1 MTRGTLRIYL
11 GAAPGVGKTY
21 AMLNEAHRREARGT
35 DVVIALIETH
45 GRARTRAMVGDL
57 PVLPRKVVEYRGT
70 RFEEMDVDAV
80 LARAPEV
87 ACVDEL
93 AHTNIPGSR
102 NEKRWQDVQELLDA
116 GITVLTTVNVQHL
129 ESVND
134 VVEKITGVR
143 QQETMP
149 DSVVRGADQVEL
161 VDITPEALRRRMAHG
176 NIYGADKVDAALG
189 NYFRVGNLTALR
201 ELALLWLADKVDDA
215 LQQYRKDHNI
225 DDTWET
231 RERVV
236 VALTGGPE
244 GETLIRRAG
253 RIAARGGAAL
263 VAVHVSRSDGLSGGS
278 PAALSKQRALVESL
292 GGSYHEL
299 VGDNIS
305 QSLIDFARAQNA
317 TQLVL
322 GASRRTTLSRLL
334 TGAGIGAGTVR
345 LSGDIDV
352 HIVTHEEMGRGRAL
366 PAMTGGLTAK
376 RRLEGAVLAAILL
389 PALTVILTTARGN
402 LNLTSDL
409 LGYLLVVVGI
419 ALVGGVYPGLA
430 AAVVASLLLNYYFTP
445 PIHKFTI
452 SAHDNVIALVAFIV
466 VAATVSSIVDL
477 AARRTTQAARAQA
490 ESRVLATVAGSVLR
504 GESALRALLERLQEA
519 LSLTSVTLLEHDPED
534 SERWRVIEVVGQP
547 AAQRPA
553 DGDAQ
558 APAGDNYVLVV
569 RGHPL
574 HVSDQRL
581 LSVFGTQAGVIVAQR
596 ELTEAAAAA
605 KPIAEAD
612 RLRTALLA
620 AVSHDLRSPLAS
632 ATAAVDSLSTTDVV
646 WGAEEREELLAT
658 ARESLERLT
667 RLVEN
672 LLDMSR
678 LQADALSVLNT
689 PTRLDEVI
697 PLALDALG
705 PEAERVI
712 VDIPES
718 LPEVVADPAL
728 LERVIANVTANA
740 IRFSPPDDPPR
751 LNASTHSEWVELRV
765 IDRGPGIPAD
775 DRDHVFTPFQRLGD
789 TDNTT
794 GTGLGLALSRGLAEA
809 MGGQLI
815 PEDTPGGG
823 LTMVIQLQRARS
835 PGDEVPVTEM
845 TTS

>member
-21 AMLNEAHRREARGT
+21 GMLDEAHRRKARGT
-35 DVVIALIETH
+35 DVVVAFLETH
-45 GRARTRAMVGDL
+45 GRAKTLAKVGDL
-57 PVLPRKVVEYRGT
+57 EVIPRRPVTYRGAE
-70 RFEEMDVDAV
+70 FEEMDLDAV

-102 NEKRWQDVQELLDA
+102 HEKRWQDIQELLDA
-116 GITVLTTVNVQHL
+116 GITVLSTVNIQHL

-143 QQETMP
+143 QQETVP
-149 DSVVRGADQVEL
+149 DSVVRAADQVEL

-176 NIYGADKVDAALG
+176 NIYAADKVDAALG
-189 NYFRVGNLTALR
+189 NYFRLGNLNALR
-201 ELALLWLADKVDDA
+201 ELALLWLADKVEDA
-215 LQQYRKDHNI
+215 LTQYRKDHDI
-225 DDTWET
+225 DQTWET

-263 VAVHVSRSDGLSGGS
+263 VAVHVSKSDGLSGAS
-278 PAALSKQRALVESL
+278 PAALSSQRTLVESL
-292 GGSYHEL
+292 GGSYHEI
-299 VGDNIS
+299 VGDSIS
-305 QSLIDFARAQNA
+305 TSLIEFARAQNA

-322 GASRRTTLSRLL
+322 GASRRSTLSRLL
-334 TGAGIGAGTVR
+334 TGVGIGAGTVR

-366 PAMTGGLTAK
+366 PAMTGGLTPK
-376 RRLEGAVLAAILL
+376 RRLQGAAIATVML
-389 PALTVILTTARGN
+389 PALTAALATGRGN

-409 LGYLLVVVGI
+409 LIYLLVVVAV
-419 ALVGGVYPGLA
+419 ALVGGVYPGIA
-430 AAVVASLLLNYYFTP
+430 AAIVASLLLNYYFTP
-445 PIHKFTI
+445 PIHRFTI
-452 SAHDNVIALVAFIV
+452 ATHDNVIALAAFVV
-466 VAATVSSIVDL
+466 VAAAVSSIVDL
-477 AARRTTQAARAQA
+477 AARRTTQASRAQA

-504 GESALRALLERLQEA
+504 GENALRALLERLQEA
-519 LSLTSVTLLEHDPED
+519 LSLSSVTLLEDHETGG
-534 SERWRVIEVVGQP
+534 EHWQVIESVGQP
-547 AAQRPA
+547 ASHTPA
-553 DGDAQ
+553 DGHAQ
-558 APAGDNYVLVV
+558 APAGDGHVLVV
-569 RGHPL
+569 RGRPL
-574 HVSDQRL
+574 QASDQRL
-581 LSVFGTQAGVIVAQR
+581 LTVFGVQAGIVLAQR
-596 ELTEAAAAA
+596 ELSEAAAAA

-632 ATAAVDSLSTTDVV
+632 ATAAVDSLSNTDIA
-646 WGAEEREELLAT
+646 WAAEAREELLAT

-678 LQADALSVLNT
+678 LQADALNVLNT

-705 PEAERVI
+705 RQAERVVI
-712 VDIPES
+712 DLPVS
-718 LPEVVADPAL
+718 LPEVLADPAL

-740 IRFSPPDDPPR
+740 IRFSPLDEPPR
-751 LNASTHSEWVELRV
+751 LSASAHSDRVELRV
-765 IDRGPGIPAD
+765 IDRGPGIPPD
-775 DRDHVFTPFQRLGD
+775 DRDRIFTPFQRLGD

-794 GTGLGLALSRGLAEA
+794 GTGLGLALSRGLTEA

-823 LTMVIQLQRARS
+823 LTMVVQLPRARA
-835 PGDEVPVTEM
+835 PGEAAPITEM
-845 TTS
+845 STS